1 MLGLHISKSLPLAI
15 EALDFRAMRQKVISG
30 NIANVDT
37 PYYRARDIRFEDLL
51 AKEAQTLRSEGPVLE
66 MALTNP
72 MHLDPIDARESGRAK
87 LFFRGTHPTRNDG
100 NNVDIDIES
109 TEMSKNAIMFE
120 ALTNGIKKQAMIF
133 KSVIDASGKV
143 Q

>member
-1 MLGLHISKSLPLAI
+1 MGLHISDSLPLAI
-15 EALDFRAMRQKVISG
+15 KALDYRALRQKLISG

-37 PYYRARDIRFEDLL
+37 PYYRARDIRFEDVL
-51 AKEAQTLRSEGPVLE
+51 AKEAHTLQQKEPKLE
-66 MALTNP
+66 MAKTNP
-72 MHLDPIDARESGRAK
+72 MHLEPMQTQSSNRAQI
-87 LFFRGTHPTRNDG
+87 FFRGSHPTRNDG

-109 TEMSKNAIMFE
+109 TEMSKNAIMFD
-120 ALTNGIKKQAMIF
+120 ALTSAIKKQSMIF